1 MLCPQLMVRLYL
13 LLFFVVVFGCH
24 KTATPPPAPV
34 PVTAIRIQPQTVPAD
49 FEYIGVGE
57 SSHIV
62 QIRARVEGYL
72 ESIDY
77 TEGGMVHTGDL
88 MFVLD
93 QRPFIAVVESTQGA
107 LEREKA
113 VLWNA
118 QQTKNRM
125 VPLYAKNAVSLRDL
139 DNAIAEELAAAAA
152 VQSAAADLY
161 KAELNL
167 GFASITAPVT
177 GLASQAKYREGALIS
192 PGPGDQNLLTTL
204 YVVDPIWVNFSV
216 SDEDLL
222 KARREVTQ
230 GTLIWPK
237 NHSFTIEAILSDGTV
252 VPAQGTIDFTNPA
265 LQQSTGTMLIRA
277 VLPNPNL
284 LIYPGQFVRVVVKGA
299 VHPNAILVPQTAVM
313 QGQNGTFVYVV
324 EEGKARARPVTPGDW
339 YLSYWIINDGL
350 KVGDIVIAQGV
361 NKVQNGTPVTI
372 QSLLPSTPQ

>member
-1 MLCPQLMVRLYL
+1 MLCPRLMARPYGFLFAL
-13 LLFFVVVFGCH
+13 LLFGCH
-24 KTATPPPAPV
+24 KAAAPAPAPV
-34 PVTAIRIQPQTVPAD
+34 PVTAVRIQPQTIPCN

-77 TEGGMVHTGDL
+77 TEGGMVHQGDL

-93 QRPFIAVVESTQGA
+93 QRPFIAVVESMKGA
-107 LEREKA
+107 LDRQKA

-118 QQTKNRM
+118 QQTKGRM

-139 DNAIAEELAAAAA
+139 DNAIAEELSAEAN
-152 VQSAAADLY
+152 VQSATADLY
-161 KAELNL
+161 KSELNL
-167 GFASITAPVT
+167 GFASISAPVT

-192 PGPGDQNLLTTL
+192 PGPGDENLLTTL

-222 KARREVTQ
+222 KARRDVAA
-230 GTLIWPK
+230 GRLIWPK
-237 NHSFTIEAILSDGTV
+237 NHAFHIEAILSDGTV
-252 VPAQGTIDFTNPA
+252 VPAEGTIDFTNPA

-277 VLPNPNL
+277 VLPNPSL

-299 VHPNAILVPQTAVM
+299 IRPNAILVPQTAVM

-324 EEGKARARPVTPGDW
+324 VDGKAQVRAVTAGDW
-339 YLSYWIINDGL
+339 YLNYWIIVDGL
-350 KVGDIVIAQGV
+350 KTGDIVIAQGV
-361 NKVQNGTPVTI
+361 NKVHNGSSVAI
-372 QSLLPSTPQ
+372 QSLLPSTP